1 MWPAVFAIV
10 RTYAPYITLPVSIV
24 IGIVGY
30 NIEGWISDKH
40 TPTKKKSIGEE
51 RLERQLKEMDEE
63 KDKDISLKSKKFV
76 PKTIFERN
84 LPPTASSTSD
94 K

>member
-1 MWPAVFAIV
+1 MWPAVFAV
-10 RTYAPYITLPVSIV
+10 LRTYAPYITLPVSIV
-24 IGIVGY
+24 IGVVGY

-51 RLERQLKEMDEE
+51 RLERQLKEMEE
-63 KDKDISLKSKKFV
+63 DKDTSLKSKKFV
-76 PKTIFERN
+76 PKTIFEKN
-84 LPPTASSTSD
+84 LPPTSSTSD